1 MAKYLTKRVLR
12 GVLTIFL
19 SVTFTFFLLRL
30 MPSDPV
36 QMLIDPKMSEETV
49 AQLYAQYG
57 LDKPLMAQYG
67 NYLLQLLQ
75 GNMGTSFSHKNT
87 PVTQVLMGDLPWTLL
102 LMGISVTLS
111 LLIGI
116 PVGMH
121 AAKKHG
127 KAFDRAVN
135 VIMIIGISIFIP
147 FLAFGLLYLFGYK
160 LAWLPTGKMYDIAA
174 RRAGGW
180 AYLVSV
186 AKHAVLPAITL
197 TISNVTTIILYTRN
211 SMLDVQKE
219 DYIRTALAKGWDEKY
234 VTRKHAMKNAMIPT
248 VTATGIMIAS
258 MVGGAIM
265 TESIY
270 SWQGVG
276 YEIYTSVSALDYPV
290 LQGAFLVL
298 SAVTVIMN
306 IITDLVLAWI
316 DPRVK
321 LGGGKA

>member
-12 GVLTIFL
+12 GILTIFL

-36 QMLIDPKMSEETV
+36 AMLIDPKMSEETV
-49 AQLYAQYG
+49 AKLYAEYG
-57 LDKPLMAQYG
+57 LNKPLMAQYG
-67 NYLLQLLQ
+67 NYLWQLLH
-75 GNMGTSFSHKNT
+75 GNMGTSFSHKNMA
-87 PVTQVLMGDLPWTLL
+87 VTKVLMSDLPWTLL

-111 LLIGI
+111 LAIGI

-127 KAFDRAVN
+127 QLFDRAVN
-135 VIMIIGISIFIP
+135 VIMMIGISVFIP

-160 LAWLPTGKMYDIAA
+160 LGWLPTGKMYDVAA

-180 AYLVSV
+180 PYIVSV
-186 AKHAVLPAITL
+186 AQHAILPAITL
-197 TISNVTTIILYTRN
+197 TISNCTTIILYTRN

-298 SAVTVIMN
+298 SVVTVVMN
-306 IITDLVLAWI
+306 ILTDVVLAWI